1 MNQGTQPRAHGW
13 IKLLAVLLVIVGVLN
28 VIDGIV
34 AIAGDE
40 RYNLDA
46 LLFADLTTWGILY
59 AIVGVAAIV
68 AGVKLMSMKSSG
80 MIIAATVASISG
92 IAHFLS
98 IGLYPIWS
106 VTVMIINFF
115 ILFGL
120 LTHSDEFTG

>member
-1 MNQGTQPRAHGW
+1 MNQATQPRAHGW

-28 VIDGIV
+28 VIDGVV
-34 AIAGDE
+34 ALAEDK

-46 LLFADLTTWGILY
+46 LLFADLTTWGVFYLVIGLF
-59 AIVGVAAIV
+59 AIV
-68 AGVKLMSMKSSG
+68 AGVKLMSMKASG
-80 MIIAATVASISG
+80 MIIAATIASISG
-92 IAHFLS
+92 VVHFLS